1 MRDTDVP
8 NKTPAGRAEISARK
22 LHLNPR
28 QRTVLI
34 AINGH
39 QSMQEIRTQFRVL
52 GDVDAI
58 IGNLRES
65 GLLEMVGSA
74 GEASN
79 ARSASPYAA
88 PAAPVAASDAPQMP
102 PLGLVRQFMN
112 ESSVAA
118 LGLRA
123 FMFTLKL
130 ERCYSK
136 EELLGLLPE
145 YKRVLGKAKDQAY
158 ADAMTRHAEKMLDA
172 L

>member
-1 MRDTDVP
+1 
-8 NKTPAGRAEISARK
+8 
-22 LHLNPR
+22 
-28 QRTVLI
+28 
-34 AINGH
+34 
-39 QSMQEIRTQFRVL
+39 MQEIRTQFRVL

-58 IGNLRES
+58 VGELSAS
-65 GLLEMVGSA
+65 GLLEFGGAA
-74 GEASN
+74 GAN
-79 ARSASPYAA
+79 PAPRATPP
-88 PAAPVAASDAPQMP
+88 PAASSVHSDEPQMP

-145 YKRVLGKAKDQAY
+145 YQRVLGKAKDQAY
-158 ADAMTRHAEKMLDA
+158 ADAMTRHAKEMLDA
-172 L
+172 V

>member
-1 MRDTDVP
+1 MRETDTP
-8 NKTPAGRAEISARK
+8 NKTAAGRAEISARK
-22 LHLNPR
+22 LQLNPR

-34 AINGH
+34 AINGN
-39 QSMQEIRTQFRVL
+39 QSMQQIRAQFRVL

-58 IGNLRES
+58 IGSLLDS
-65 GLLEMVGSA
+65 GLLELQGA
-74 GEASN
+74 G
-79 ARSASPYAA
+79 ASPVASKGPAVAKAA
-88 PAAPVAASDAPQMP
+88 VGETELPQMP

-130 ERCYSK
+130 EKCNS
-136 EELLGLLPE
+136 EDELLSLLPE
-145 YKRVLGKAKDQAY
+145 YQRVLGKAKDSAY
-158 ADAMTRHAEKMLDA
+158 ADAMTRQAEEMLNA

>member
-8 NKTPAGRAEISARK
+8 TKTMAGRAVISVRK

-39 QSMQEIRTQFRVL
+39 QSMQEIRTQFSVL

-58 IGNLRES
+58 VGELSAS
-65 GLLEMVGSA
+65 GLLEVVGI
-74 GEASN
+74 G
-79 ARSASPYAA
+79 
-88 PAAPVAASDAPQMP
+88 VAASATRVTAP
-102 PLGLVRQFMN
+102 L
-112 ESSVAA
+112 AA
-118 LGLRA
+118 SPGHS

-145 YKRVLGKAKDQAY
+145 YQRVLGKAKEQAY
-158 ADAMTRHAEKMLDA
+158 ADAMSRHAREMLDA
-172 L
+172 V

>member
-8 NKTPAGRAEISARK
+8 TKTMAGRAEISVRK

-39 QSMQEIRTQFRVL
+39 QSMQEIRTQFSVL

-58 IGNLRES
+58 VGELSAS
-65 GLLEMVGSA
+65 GLLEVVGIGVAASA
-74 GEASN
+74 TRVTAPL
-79 ARSASPYAA
+79 AASPGH
-88 PAAPVAASDAPQMP
+88 SDAPQMP
-102 PLGLVRQFMN
+102 PLGVVRQFMN

-145 YKRVLGKAKDQAY
+145 YQRVLGKAKEQAY
-158 ADAMTRHAEKMLDA
+158 ADAMSRHAREMLDA
-172 L
+172 V

>member
-1 MRDTDVP
+1 MHDTDTP
-8 NKTPAGRAEISARK
+8 NKTAAGRAEITARK

-34 AINGH
+34 AVNGQ
-39 QSMQEIRTQFRVL
+39 QSMQQIRTQFRVL

-58 IGNLRES
+58 IGNLYES
-65 GLLEMVGSA
+65 GLLEMQGGGMGSA
-74 GEASN
+74 N
-79 ARSASPYAA
+79 R
-88 PAAPVAASDAPQMP
+88 AAPVAAHTTAVESDMPQMP

-130 ERCYSK
+130 ERCYTK
-136 EELLGLLPE
+136 DELLGLLPE
-145 YKRVLGKAKDQAY
+145 YQRVLGKAKDTAY
-158 ADAMTRHAEKMLDA
+158 ADAMTRHAHEMLDA
-172 L
+172 I

>member
-1 MRDTDVP
+1 MRDTDTP
-8 NKTPAGRAEISARK
+8 NKTAAGRAEISARK

-34 AINGH
+34 AVNGN
-39 QSMQEIRTQFRVL
+39 QSMQQIRDQFRVL

-58 IGNLRES
+58 IGNLHEY
-65 GLLEMVGSA
+65 GLLELHGGGAV
-74 GEASN
+74 
-79 ARSASPYAA
+79 
-88 PAAPVAASDAPQMP
+88 PAAVAPSKAVPATEPEMPQMP

-130 ERCYSK
+130 ERCYAK
-136 EELLGLLPE
+136 DELLGLLPE
-145 YKRVLGKAKDQAY
+145 YQRVLGKAKDPAY
-158 ADAMTRHAEKMLDA
+158 ADAMTRHAREMLDA

>member
-8 NKTPAGRAEISARK
+8 NKTMAGRAEITARK

-39 QSMQEIRTQFRVL
+39 QSMQELRKQFRVL

-58 IGNLRES
+58 IGELSAS
-65 GLLEMVGSA
+65 GLLQVSGTA
-74 GEASN
+74 G
-79 ARSASPYAA
+79 
-88 PAAPVAASDAPQMP
+88 AAPVSRATPTPAAAHATSDESQLP
-102 PLGLVRQFMN
+102 PISLVRQFMN

-130 ERCYSK
+130 EKCYSK
-136 EELLGLLPE
+136 DELLGLLPE
-145 YKRVLGKAKDQAY
+145 YERVLGKAKDPDY
-158 ADAMTRHAEKMLDA
+158 ATAMTRQAKAMLDA